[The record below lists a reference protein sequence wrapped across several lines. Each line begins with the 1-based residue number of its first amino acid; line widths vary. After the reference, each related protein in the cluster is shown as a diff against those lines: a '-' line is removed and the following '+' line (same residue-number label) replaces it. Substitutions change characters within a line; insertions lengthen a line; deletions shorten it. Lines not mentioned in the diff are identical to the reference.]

1 MFRLRR
7 FSTRLLILLLGL
19 LFAALAATYIF
30 VSRASFSNAIAHA
43 ETNLALAAGIFDETT
58 RQRIEYLAG
67 SAAVMSGDY
76 AIRQVLQQEVPDRA
90 TLSSTLESYT
100 QRVGAPVIALL
111 DAQGRLQA
119 SSNPGMENEN
129 IGPFRYLSEQA
140 AAADKP
146 VASGFA
152 YLDKAL
158 HALVVVPLYAPA
170 PNVLG
175 WFGLAFPIDE
185 AIAQRLKSA
194 SQVEVTFVSTEVS
207 GPPRVLA
214 STLPA
219 DIAQAVAGI
228 AAARM
233 AGPQRYK
240 PSPEPAAAPRAE
252 TIELPGD
259 RYVTLF
265 KTQAMLGTPD
275 IMIVL
280 QRALSAELAGARELE
295 GQILGI
301 SLVALTVAAII
312 AFWIARGVSQ
322 PVLQLVAHTRHVA
335 AGDYTR
341 RLELKRAD
349 ELGALATAFNEMSA
363 GLTERDRVRDLLD
376 KNVSPEIAAQL
387 LREGAALGG
396 EEREVTMLFADL
408 RGFTTMSEKLR
419 PQELLALLNRYL
431 DRMSTEIE
439 RQGGVIDKFIGD
451 AIMALFGAPTAQGDA
466 AERAIAAALGM
477 ERALTQLNAE
487 LVAEGRPPLGMG
499 IGINTARVVAGNIGS
514 QRRLNYSVIGDG
526 VNVASRLQSETRKTE
541 FHANIITSAAT
552 VAALRVKTCSLRP
565 LGSVQ
570 VKGRAEPVE
579 IFAVEPP
586 A

>member
-43 ETNLALAAGIFDETT
+43 EANLAIAAGIFDETT
-58 RQRIEYLAG
+58 RQRIENLAG

-90 TLSSTLESYT
+90 TLGSTLESYT

-119 SSNPGMENEN
+119 SSNPAMENEN
-129 IGPFRYLSEQA
+129 VGPFRYLSEQA
-140 AAADKP
+140 AAADNP

-194 SQVEVTFVSTEVS
+194 SQVEVTFVSTEVT

-233 AGPQRYK
+233 AGLQRNK
-240 PSPEPAAAPRAE
+240 PSPAPAAAPRAE

-265 KTQAMLGTPD
+265 KTQAMLGTHD

-280 QRALSAELAGARELE
+280 QRALNAELAGARQLE

-301 SLVALTVAAII
+301 SLVALAVAAII

-341 RLELKRAD
+341 RLELKRSD
-349 ELGALATAFNEMSA
+349 ELGVLATAFNEMSA

-387 LREGAALGG
+387 MREGAALGG
-396 EEREVTMLFADL
+396 EEREATILFADL

-451 AIMALFGAPTAQGDA
+451 AIMALFGAPVVQGDA

-514 QRRLNYSVIGDG
+514 HRRLNYSVIGDG
-526 VNVASRLQSETRKTE
+526 VNVASRLQSETRKAE

-552 VAALRVKTCSLRP
+552 VAAIRTKICALRP

>member
-43 ETNLALAAGIFDETT
+43 EANLAIAAGIFDETT

-90 TLSSTLESYT
+90 TLGSTLESYT

-119 SSNPGMENEN
+119 SSNPAMENQN

-140 AAADKP
+140 AAADNP

-194 SQVEVTFVSTEVS
+194 SQVEVTFVSTEVT

-233 AGPQRYK
+233 AGLQRNK
-240 PSPEPAAAPRAE
+240 PSPAPAAAPRAE

-265 KTQAMLGTPD
+265 KTQAMLGTHD

-280 QRALSAELAGARELE
+280 QRALNAELAGARQLE

-301 SLVALTVAAII
+301 SLVALAVAAII

-341 RLELKRAD
+341 RLELKRSD
-349 ELGALATAFNEMSA
+349 ELGVLATAFNEMSA

-387 LREGAALGG
+387 MREGAALGG
-396 EEREVTMLFADL
+396 EEREATILFADL

-451 AIMALFGAPTAQGDA
+451 AIMALFGAPVVQGDA

-514 QRRLNYSVIGDG
+514 HRRLNYSVIGDG
-526 VNVASRLQSETRKTE
+526 VNVASRLQSETRKAE

-552 VAALRVKTCSLRP
+552 VAAIRTKICALRP